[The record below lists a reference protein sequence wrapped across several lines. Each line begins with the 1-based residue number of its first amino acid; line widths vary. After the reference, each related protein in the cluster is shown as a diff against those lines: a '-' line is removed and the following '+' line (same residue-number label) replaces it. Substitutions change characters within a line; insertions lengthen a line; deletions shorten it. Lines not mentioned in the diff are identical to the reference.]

1 MLENVFDRLDLES
14 SSYTLPANQSAGLI
28 PGDPT
33 SSGWNIDTGD
43 EGPCVFP

>member
-1 MLENVFDRLDLES
+1 MLEDDVLKRLDLES

-33 SSGWNIDTGD
+33 SSGWNLDLGD
-43 EGPCVFP
+43 EGP